1 LQRARNVETTEG
13 FGRLIEKFGKLGWY
27 HSIELPDGSV
37 IPGLQTLAQLRER
50 IARYPIPQDLRGKRV
65 LDIGA
70 WDGWF
75 SFEMERRGATVVAV
89 DSARQETFF
98 EARRLLNSKV
108 EYIVEDVCHLSPRDI
123 GTFDIV
129 LFFGVLYH
137 LKHPLLAL
145 ERVCE
150 LTRDLACVESLV
162 IDDPP
167 QPAAIPLLE
176 FYENTELGGQ
186 FDNWCGPNT
195 ACLLAFLRTAGF
207 VNPELIGV
215 DDNRAL
221 AVAYRKWPSVR
232 FPGDRVNDIERLED
246 VRSPDR
252 QSSEQPDRQSPDAP
266 TLVCVENLWTRDH
279 TFRGDRD
286 HYFTAWF
293 DTAQAQGV
301 AAGLDCDSVFLEVG
315 PYACRPVG
323 VRSIGGTGWQANC
336 KLPPGLARGWF
347 DVRLALKNGP
357 WSNSARI
364 PVDLSRSERRAGGTI
379 SEALEIAIVTDGKTY
394 ERNRVQLGAEC
405 SVSIWAR
412 GLPADAE
419 KREATLRLDGT
430 DLPAVYLSK
439 PDEQGMVQINAM
451 LPVSM
456 EPGEYS
462 IAVSLRGVE
471 SRAATLELYTA

>member
-13 FGRLIEKFGKLGWY
+13 IGQLIEKFGRLGWY

-37 IPGLQTLAQLRER
+37 IPGLQTLDQLRER
-50 IARYPIPQDLRGKRV
+50 IARYPIPQDLHGKRV

-195 ACLLAFLRTAGF
+195 ACLLGFLRTAGF
-207 VNPELIGV
+207 VNPRLIGV
-215 DDNRAL
+215 YDYRAQT
-221 AVAYRKWPSVR
+221 VAYRKWPGVR
-232 FPGDRVNDIERLED
+232 FSGDRGNDPERLEGA
-246 VRSPDR
+246 RSPD
-252 QSSEQPDRQSPDAP
+252 QPSGQPSDPSSPDAP
-266 TLVCVENLWTRDH
+266 ALVCVENLWTRDH
-279 TFRGDRD
+279 TFRSDRD

-293 DTAQAQGV
+293 DTAGV
-301 AAGLDCDSVFLEVG
+301 RDLPANLDCDSVFVEVG

-347 DVRLALKNGP
+347 DVRMALENGP

-364 PVDLSRSERRAGGTI
+364 PVDLSRQERRVAGTV
-379 SEALEIAIVTDGKTY
+379 SEALEVAGVTDGKTY
-394 ERNRVQLGAEC
+394 EVNRVRVGVESC
-405 SVSIWAR
+405 VSMWVR
-412 GLPADAE
+412 GLPADAVKAE
-419 KREATLRLDGT
+419 VALRLDGT
-430 DLPAVYLSK
+430 DLPAVYLSA
-439 PDEQGMVQINAM
+439 PDDRGFVQVNAT
-451 LPVSM
+451 LPPSM
-456 EPGEYS
+456 EAGEYS
-462 IAVSLRGVE
+462 IAVWVRGVE
-471 SRAATLELYTA
+471 SRAATIELYTA